1 MDRRIERR
9 CWRRK
14 HHQVARLM
22 CCVSEIRPGSAIY
35 WLCVLLC
42 PLVYTPR
49 TCGCMANCIYYP
61 WVSNILTAAMTPV
74 SILLTQGCICRTYH
88 LRYIR
93 GDVIAGIYAH
103 VYMYSSWVFYTHL
116 LLLIIDKLIIA
127 LLPLSLPSTPSLSS
141 PPSFPPLHSLFPS
154 PPLPLSPLLPLFL
167 PSPPSP
173 PLPLPS
179 PFPSPPP
186 HIPILAELGWIIKEA
201 TWWAPWVYPTS
212 CRGWQ
217 GRCHGYQGS
226 SLTPTV
232 NISLNQLSQFCW
244 CMCLQVLELLWN
256 LAHRDDC
263 PIDTMDHALSAHI
276 RILDYSCSQV
286 CTCMKDELWIGV
298 AATYTSTYSHTSN
311 TVVLGGIKIWSR
323 G

>member
-9 CWRRK
+9 CCWRK

-93 GDVIAGIYAH
+93 GDVIAYIYAY

-141 PPSFPPLHSLFPS
+141 PPSFLPSLSSLSPPSPPSFPPLHSLSLLSSLFSS
-154 PPLPLSPLLPLFL
+154 PPLPLSLPSTPSLSSPPSFPPLPSL

-173 PLPLPS
+173 LPLSLPS
-179 PFPSPPP
+179 PP
-186 HIPILAELGWIIKEA
+186 HTNISGVGLDHQRSN
-201 TWWAPWVYPTS
+201 VM
-212 CRGWQ
+212 
-217 GRCHGYQGS
+217 S
-226 SLTPTV
+226 SL
-232 NISLNQLSQFCW
+232 SLSDILQRMTRKVSWLSRF
-244 CMCLQVLELLWN
+244 VT
-256 LAHRDDC
+256 
-263 PIDTMDHALSAHI
+263 DTYCKH
-276 RILDYSCSQV
+276 
-286 CTCMKDELWIGV
+286 
-298 AATYTSTYSHTSN
+298 
-311 TVVLGGIKIWSR
+311 
-323 G
+323 